1 LYAYQADFLST
12 YCALPQGKLEAI
24 EKLEQLRVLEN
35 GYSIQIGLTDEPSI
49 GIDTAEDVKAFEA
62 HLASGR

>member
-1 LYAYQADFLST
+1 
-12 YCALPQGKLEAI
+12 LPQGKLEAI

-49 GIDTAEDVKAFEA
+49 GIDTVEDVKAFEA